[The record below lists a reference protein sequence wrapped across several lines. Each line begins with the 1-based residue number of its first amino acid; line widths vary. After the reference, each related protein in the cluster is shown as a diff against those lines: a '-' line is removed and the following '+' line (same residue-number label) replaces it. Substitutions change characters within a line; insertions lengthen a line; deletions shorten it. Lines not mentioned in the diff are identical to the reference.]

1 MVNEMKNQAVI
12 YLPRTGAARIKF
24 HIPYKAF
31 EWRAKIKAL
40 NSSYYHPQQKL
51 WSVINSEENIK
62 LIKTIFD
69 TNYITSQ
76 FKSNAKIPNKALSK
90 TAIQL
95 LQSVEQVLCL
105 KSYSPNT
112 FRSYK
117 GELIHFLNYFEGRD
131 YETIQKAEI
140 ETYIYYLKKKYSISN
155 SRQNITINAIKFLY
169 EQVLGQ
175 DRKVYDIQ
183 RPKKTK
189 SLPNVLSKTE
199 IKSLLSSTENIKHR
213 LILATIYS
221 AGLRISELLRLRIE
235 DIHFDDEFIFIK
247 DAKGKKDR
255 RSVLSQSLTKSIKV
269 YLDKYK
275 PAYWLI
281 EGADGGQYSSS
292 SIQKIFR
299 AAVKNA
305 GINPWATPHT
315 LRHSFA
321 THLLQ
326 QGVNLRY
333 VQTLLGHSSS
343 KTTEIYTHVMN
354 INNKIIQSP
363 LDSIYD

>member
-1 MVNEMKNQAVI
+1 MKEVAII
-12 YLPRTGAARIKF
+12 YLPRSGASRIKF
-24 HIPYKAF
+24 HIPYKAY
-31 EWRAKIKAL
+31 EWRVEVKAL

-51 WSVINSEENIK
+51 WSVINTKENLTI
-62 LIKTIFD
+62 LKTIFGD
-69 TNYITSQ
+69 KHTTSPY
-76 FKSNAKIPNKALSK
+76 KSSDKVPCKTLSDNATEVLRTVEKALS
-90 TAIQL
+90 
-95 LQSVEQVLCL
+95 L
-105 KSYSPNT
+105 KAYSQNT
-112 FRSYK
+112 VRSYRS
-117 GELIHFLNYFEGRD
+117 ELIPFLNYFESRK

-140 ETYIYYLKKKYSISN
+140 ESYVYHLKKVYNISN
-155 SRQNITINAIKFLY
+155 SRQNIIINAIKFFY
-169 EQVLGQ
+169 EQVLGMP
-175 DRKVYDIQ
+175 RSYYDIQ
-183 RPKKTK
+183 RPKKSK
-189 SLPNVLSKTE
+189 SLPNVLSKAE
-199 IKSLLSSTENIKHR
+199 IKSLLNATENIKHR
-213 LILATIYS
+213 LILATLYS

-235 DIHFDDEFIFIK
+235 DIHYDEEFIFIK

-255 RSVLSQSLTKSIKV
+255 RSVLSQALTKSIKV
-269 YLDKYK
+269 YIEKYK

-299 AAVKNA
+299 NAVTQS

-363 LDSIYD
+363 LDSIYE